1 MDPTANPGATGLT
14 DRELAVLAFERDWCR
29 RQDVVAT
36 KADAIRLE
44 LSMSRARYYAVLN
57 GLVDSP
63 AALAHDPLLVRRLR
77 RQRADR
83 RRARFTGVPT
93 RRRQGR

>member
-1 MDPTANPGATGLT
+1 MDSTATPGATGLT
-14 DRELAVLAFERDWCR
+14 DREQAVLAFERDWCR
-29 RQDVVAT
+29 RQGPAT

-44 LSMSRARYYAVLN
+44 LSMSRARYYALLDR
-57 GLVDSP
+57 LVDAP

-77 RQRADR
+77 RQRTDR